1 MLKFY
6 SVGATN
12 IYFKRHIYS
21 TFQFQS
27 HVKCLWMFSLNTN
40 FLQIGQYVW
49 QFYTRNSTP
58 QSLPTVL
65 VYYVTFQLSTAVVP
79 QWCIITQFH
88 IVEKHPVRWAVSDR
102 NECKCCVRERTCGSH
117 FAAVSKCIVNV
128 FLAVFWAVDTQGCL
142 IKADQSSQAWNVSV
156 TTVIPII
163 FRCELHVMLD
173 W

>member
-27 HVKCLWMFSLNTN
+27 HIKCLWMFSLNTN
-40 FLQIGQYVW
+40 FLEIMLGNMYGNFTQGILLHNLYLQYLFIMSRFNW
-49 QFYTRNSTP
+49 A
-58 QSLPTVL
+58 
-65 VYYVTFQLSTAVVP
+65 QLLYHSGP
-79 QWCIITQFH
+79 LSQFH
-88 IVEKHPVRWAVSDR
+88 IVEQHLVRWAVSDR
-102 NECKCCVRERTCGSH
+102 NECKCCIRLLCGSH

-142 IKADQSSQAWNVSV
+142 IKADQSSQAWNGSV
-156 TTVIPII
+156 ITVIPFI